1 MATSRDAKI
10 LRGGCAALTAFA
22 RPFARP
28 IATTLA
34 EAITLRWPTFPLTSD
49 GLLEEDDADV
59 PCKGTP
65 SKGLSTDLG
74 AKTAIAIASG
84 T

>member
-28 IATTLA
+28 IATTPA
-34 EAITLRWPTFPLTSD
+34 EAITRWHTFPLTSD

-74 AKTAIAIASG
+74 AKTAIAIA
-84 T
+84 